1 MVAREYN
8 ELVLELAFS
17 VDRDTIDRKHKDN
30 ILTIFGDEES
40 PYVKALKRKCNNV
53 GILTN
58 KPVIYSGTFKYP
70 YVIDIETYRGVFP
83 TTPRFDTD
91 IDHLFTQGTS
101 CVAEACEMVL
111 NTLKRTGE
119 NVLIVGRGH
128 AVKGLSEALIAEDF
142 TVTVCHSRTA
152 NFYSLLSVADKIV
165 YTAPEWINYTY
176 DVLKKDAVIIDVS
189 GATKEHKYLS
199 GRTITNI
206 GKLTTSVTTNRV
218 ARRRNIWL

>member
-8 ELVLELAFS
+8 ELVSELAFS
-17 VDRDTIDRKHKDN
+17 VDRDTMSRKRRDD
-30 ILTIFGDEES
+30 ILTILGDEES

-58 KPVIYSGTFKYP
+58 EPVIYSGAFKYP
-70 YVIDIETYRGVFP
+70 YVIDIETYRGAFP
-83 TTPRFDTD
+83 ITPRFETD
-91 IDHLFTQGTS
+91 IDHLFTPGTS

-111 NTLKRTGE
+111 NALKHTGE

-128 AVKGLSEALIAEDF
+128 AVKGLSDALIAEDF
-142 TVTVCHSRTA
+142 TVTVCHSRTT
-152 NFYSLLSVADKIV
+152 NFFDLFSVADKIV
-165 YTAPEWINYTY
+165 YTAPEWLNYTY
-176 DVLKKDAVIIDVS
+176 NALKKDAIIIDVS

-206 GKLTTSVTTNRV
+206 GKLTTSITTNRV
-218 ARRRNIWL
+218 TRRRNTWL